1 MSETV
6 LMRGKVL
13 CFMKEQDAT
22 VILHDVIELL
32 ILALSELDGV
42 RNEPSTQFAYGERV
56 AYVECLEWIAQWK
69 QAPQHGLD
77 FDVEKR
83 FPI

>member
-1 MSETV
+1 
-6 LMRGKVL
+6 
-13 CFMKEQDAT
+13 MKEQDAT

-42 RNEPSTQFAYGERV
+42 RDEPSTQFAYGERV
-56 AYVECLEWIAQWK
+56 AYVECLEWIAKWK